1 VNRDHF
7 GAVVRNGAFAD
18 LTVCMTDFC
27 KVTKFQKISLLAINM
42 LRGIIPTMLNHPD
55 CALIPNPPS
64 PRHDAVNALQLP
76 EDPLVKF
83 WFPVL
88 FSFYN
93 IIMEAEDLEVRKM
106 WVACG

>member
-1 VNRDHF
+1 MNKDHF

-18 LTVCMTDFC
+18 LTVCITDFC

-42 LRGIIPTMLNHPD
+42 LRAIIPTMLNHPD
-55 CALIPNPPS
+55 CALAAAPPS
-64 PRHDAVNALQLP
+64 PRHDAAGVAQLP

-106 WVACG
+106 